1 MGTDTASTRTTGTL
15 TAIAVAGALLA
26 LPAPAHAAPTTQ
38 GRALPDSS
46 APHTAAWPE
55 PVRPGAFL
63 PSFMPRGPAAA
74 APAGISAKAWTVT
87 DATTGQVVGSKQPHR
102 QLAPASTLK
111 TLFALTVL
119 PKFPADM
126 VRTVTAADLKGVGEG
141 SSLVGIKK
149 GQRYTVADLWRGV
162 FLRSGNDA
170 VHVLASMNGGWQA
183 TAKEM
188 QAKARTLGADD
199 TTVKTPDGYDAAG
212 QVSSASDLTL
222 FARKGLQNADF
233 ARYCGTVRA
242 TFPGGSKGARAIV
255 NTNRMLS
262 GTGGVNRY
270 PGIIGVKNGY
280 TSKAGNTLIAAA
292 KRNGRTLVVTVLDPK
307 NKKNAVYKEAAAL
320 LNWGFKAG

>member
-1 MGTDTASTRTTGTL
+1 MGTDTASTRTTGTV

-26 LPAPAHAAPTTQ
+26 LPAPAHAAPATQ
-38 GRALPDSS
+38 GRALPDR
-46 APHTAAWPE
+46 PVTHTAAWLE
-55 PVRPGAFL
+55 PARPWSVSPAFA
-63 PSFMPRGPAAA
+63 PRRPAAA
-74 APAGISAKAWTVT
+74 PPAGIDAKAWTVT
-87 DATTGQVVGSKQPHR
+87 DATTGQVLGSKEPHR
-102 QLAPASTLK
+102 QLPPASTLK

-149 GQRYTVADLWRGV
+149 GQRYKVADLWRGV

-170 VHVLASMNGGWQA
+170 VHVLANMNGGWQA

-188 QAKARTLGADD
+188 QLKARTLGAED

-233 ARYCGTVRA
+233 ARYCATARA
-242 TFPGGSKGARAIV
+242 AFPGGAKGARDIV

-262 GTGGVNRY
+262 GTNGVPRY

-292 KRNGRTLVVTVLDPK
+292 KKNGRTLVVTVLAPG
-307 NKKNAVYKEAAAL
+307 NEKNAVYKEAASL
-320 LNWGFKAG
+320 LDWGFKAG

>member
-1 MGTDTASTRTTGTL
+1 MGTDAASTRTTGTL
-15 TAIAVAGALLA
+15 TAIAVAGALTA
-26 LPAPAHAAPTTQ
+26 LPVPAHAAPAAQ
-38 GRALPDSS
+38 GRALTGPSVTR
-46 APHTAAWPE
+46 TAAWPG
-55 PVRPGAFL
+55 PNFPGFL
-63 PSFMPRGPAAA
+63 SARPAAA
-74 APAGISAKAWTVT
+74 PPAGLTAKAWTVT
-87 DATTGQVVGSKQPHR
+87 DATTGRVLASKQPHR

-126 VRTVTAADLKGVGEG
+126 VRTVTAADLKGVGDG

-149 GQRYTVADLWRGV
+149 GKRYKVADLWRGV

-170 VHVLASMNGGWQA
+170 VHVLANMNGGWQA

-188 QAKARTLGADD
+188 QAKARALGAQD

-222 FARKGLQNADF
+222 FARKGLKNADF

-242 TFPGGSKGARAIV
+242 EFPGGAKGSHTIV

-262 GTGGVNRY
+262 GTNGVPRY
-270 PGIIGVKNGY
+270 PGVLGVKNGY

-292 KRNGRTLVVTVLDPK
+292 KRDGHTLVATVLAPD
-307 NKKNAVYKEAAAL
+307 NKKNAVYKEAASL
-320 LNWGFKAG
+320 LDWGFKAS